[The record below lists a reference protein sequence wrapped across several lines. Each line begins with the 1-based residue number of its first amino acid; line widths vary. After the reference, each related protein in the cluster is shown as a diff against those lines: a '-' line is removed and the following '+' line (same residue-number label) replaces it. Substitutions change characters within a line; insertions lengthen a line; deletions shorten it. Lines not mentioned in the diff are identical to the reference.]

1 MTVGDLVK
9 PSHPFARWPAAWTV
23 GLIVKR
29 ASPLLPPRPATDIFW
44 CVLIHGDR
52 VVVNEKY
59 LEVIND
65 SR

>member
-9 PSHPFARWPAAWTV
+9 PSPIWVNCWAGV
-23 GLIVKR
+23 GLIVNR
-29 ASPLLPPRPATDIFW
+29 ATSLFGTDIFW

-59 LEVIND
+59 LEVINE

>member
-9 PSHPFARWPAAWTV
+9 PSQPPTGPAAWTV
-23 GLIVKR
+23 GLIVNR